1 MLIDKSP
8 NQISTDLK
16 CVIHFLKTHL
26 TSAGECVLKAKS
38 WLDEILVFCET
49 TRIDWWIST
58 ELMRALD
65 IINDCIIYEL
75 DNESRDLRQEI
86 EFIVELPQTS
96 TTWLDISFSERR
108 VGQHSLVFIS
118 SHSSRRREIG
128 FPVMIGKPSAL
139 TKKIF
144 LFSSTGS
151 VLLNCLLPFK
161 MICTRFHT
169 SHPGK
174 SVILEF
180 LLPCLVNFVFL
191 FYFSHLYD
199 ICLPWNI
206 SMPRLPSTLCYNFP
220 AR

>member
-1 MLIDKSP
+1 MCSKS
-8 NQISTDLK
+8 Q
-16 CVIHFLKTHL
+16 
-26 TSAGECVLKAKS
+26 
-38 WLDEILVFCET
+38 
-49 TRIDWWIST
+49 IDWWIST

-96 TTWLDISFSERR
+96 TTWLDISFGERR

-118 SHSSRRREIG
+118 SHSSRRREIIG

-161 MICTRFHT
+161 MICARFHT

-174 SVILEF
+174 SYCHVQSTLFFSFTFLICMIFVYPGTIVCQDF
-180 LLPCLVNFVFL
+180 LLHYVIIFLLVSLKCHLAFHGGFL
-191 FYFSHLYD
+191 RSFSFGE
-199 ICLPWNI
+199 
-206 SMPRLPSTLCYNFP
+206 SR
-220 AR
+220 